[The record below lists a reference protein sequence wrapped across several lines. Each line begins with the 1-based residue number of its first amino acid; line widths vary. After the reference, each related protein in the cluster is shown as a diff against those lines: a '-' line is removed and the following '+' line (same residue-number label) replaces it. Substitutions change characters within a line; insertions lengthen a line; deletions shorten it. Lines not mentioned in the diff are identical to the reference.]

1 MGFFPLFGVLF
12 YKSYVL
18 RTNVLIAL
26 NKLIESKSTNGT
38 LLPTQLVPQTPMCP
52 GSLASPQEAQDP
64 NCHVLYPNAYQI
76 SGYLTGFTGL
86 QPLGLIHSAAVG
98 CET

>member
-1 MGFFPLFGVLF
+1 MF

-38 LLPTQLVPQTPMCP
+38 LLVPQTPMCP
-52 GSLASPQEAQDP
+52 GSLASPQAQDP